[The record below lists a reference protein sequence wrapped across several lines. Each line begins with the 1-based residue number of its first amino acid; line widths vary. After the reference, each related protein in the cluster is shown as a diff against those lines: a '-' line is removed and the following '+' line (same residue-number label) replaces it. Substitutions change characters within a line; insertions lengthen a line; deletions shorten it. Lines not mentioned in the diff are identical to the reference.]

1 MILVIYLILTSII
14 SSYSQVYDST
24 RKMVELPLKKYKAIR
39 VELISQKRLIFNKNR
54 IISIKDSIITNDSLK
69 SLSYLR
75 EIENKNHTIDTL
87 SREYYKLNKEY
98 TKEKKSILNNYKSW
112 VGLTIGLVLGIFI
125 IK

>member
-1 MILVIYLILTSII
+1 MKKSKLLIMILVIYLILTSII

-112 VGLTIGLVLGIFI
+112 VGLTI
-125 IK
+125 

>member
-1 MILVIYLILTSII
+1 
-14 SSYSQVYDST
+14 
-24 RKMVELPLKKYKAIR
+24 MVELPLKKYKAIR